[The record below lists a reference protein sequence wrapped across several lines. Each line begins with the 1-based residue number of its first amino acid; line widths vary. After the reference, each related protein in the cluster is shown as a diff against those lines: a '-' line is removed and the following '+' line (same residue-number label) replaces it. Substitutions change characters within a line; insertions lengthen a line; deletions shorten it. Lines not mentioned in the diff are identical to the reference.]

1 MPRVKLIHWKA
12 EEIKER
18 AKILR
23 ESGYDVDSNLKGG
36 SQIFRHLGENPPA
49 VIIIDLSRLPSQGRD
64 FGLTIRKRKTTRN
77 IPIVFIGG
85 DQEKVKGIQK
95 LLPDASYTS
104 WEEIETTLK
113 RAISNPPAEPI
124 VHEST
129 FAGYAGK
136 SLVEKL
142 GIKAGMTVSLVGS
155 PDDFNKTLGNL
166 PRGVKIYLGEIK
178 ECDLT
183 IWFCRSQKELVN
195 QINNITAQARSTPV
209 WIAWPKK
216 KSGEKSDLT
225 QTFVRQTSLGNDLVD
240 YKISSFDKTWSGLL
254 FRYREKK

>member
-12 EEIKER
+12 EEIEER

-23 ESGYDVDSNLKGG
+23 ESGYEVDSNLEGG
-36 SQIFRHLGENPPA
+36 SQLFRHLGENPPA
-49 VIIIDLSRLPSQGRD
+49 AIIIDLSRLPSQGRD
-64 FGLTIRKRKTTRN
+64 FGLMIRKRKTTRN
-77 IPIVFIGG
+77 IPLVFAGG
-85 DQEKVKGIQK
+85 DQEKVKGVQK

-104 WEEIETTLK
+104 WEEISTTLK
-113 RAISNPPAEPI
+113 CAITNPPAEPI

-136 SLVEKL
+136 PLVEKL
-142 GIKAGMTVSLVGS
+142 GIKVKMTVSIVSS
-155 PDDFNKTLGNL
+155 PDDFDKTLGSL
-166 PRGVKIYLGEIK
+166 PSGVNVHLGEIE

-183 IWFCRSQKELVN
+183 IWFCRSQRELVD
-195 QINNITAQARSTPV
+195 QINTITAQARSGPV

-225 QTFVRQTSLGNDLVD
+225 QTFVRQTGLGNNLVD
-240 YKISSFDKTWSGLL
+240 YKISSFDETWSGLL
-254 FRYREKK
+254 FRHREKN